1 MFPAMLDNAKVL
13 YYTPAGD
20 YGAVY
25 WTTGKIA
32 EHIVYLAICRYP
44 VGSEYYL
51 FGCNAEYEVV
61 SDIPFD
67 NIPACMNA
75 ARLSIQAEISWIA
88 ARD

>member
-1 MFPAMLDNAKVL
+1 MLDNAKVL

-25 WTTGKIA
+25 WITGEIA

-44 VGSEYYL
+44 ASSEYYL

-61 SDIPFD
+61 SDSPFAD
-67 NIPACMNA
+67 PQECMRA
-75 ARLSIQAEISWIA
+75 AQFSDRKEILWIRA
-88 ARD
+88 